1 MCFLLAQRPCDYC
14 RQKALSFCFITAFSP
29 FLLSL
34 WRSDVT
40 VRDKPVS
47 RYRLQD
53 QEVQIFRRYLEPLIG
68 RKGART
74 LIETVNKQAN
84 MSRAQFRFQLRSLI
98 QADNTLPL
106 SPKHIRVLKAALNLG
121 DRLSHDLPFDG
132 EILESPS
139 QVASVFFQAIGWSET
154 EQAAVLIVD
163 VRQRF
168 LAAKVIGIGELNS
181 VIIPATSLFRAV
193 LQHNGAGCMVAHSH
207 PSGDTTPSEDDLA
220 ATRTLIKAG
229 SLLGITV
236 HDHLVIGRGQF
247 SSIREQHPALWN

>member
-1 MCFLLAQRPCDYC
+1 M
-14 RQKALSFCFITAFSP
+14 
-29 FLLSL
+29 
-34 WRSDVT
+34 
-40 VRDKPVS
+40 S

-53 QEVQIFRRYLEPLIG
+53 PEARIFRDFLDPLIS

-74 LIETVNKQAN
+74 LIEAVNEQGE

-98 QADNTLPL
+98 QADNALPL
-106 SPKHIRVLKAALNLG
+106 SSKHIRVLRAAVGLG
-121 DRLSHDLPFDG
+121 DRLSQDLPFDG

-139 QVASVFFQAIGWSET
+139 QVASVFFQLIGWSET

-168 LAAKVIGIGELNS
+168 LAAKVIGIGDLHS

-247 SSIREQHPALWN
+247 SSIREQHPTFWN